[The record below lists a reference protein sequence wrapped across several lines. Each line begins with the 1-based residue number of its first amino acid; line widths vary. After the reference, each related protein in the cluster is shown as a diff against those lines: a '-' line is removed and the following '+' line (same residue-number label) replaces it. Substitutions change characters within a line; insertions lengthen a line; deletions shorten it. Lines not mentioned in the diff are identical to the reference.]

1 MARFTLKGDQ
11 RRVDLEQPIDEAPS
25 PPVAPAPPSAT
36 PPEEAPPLIDTPSPS
51 TAPTFSGLGTTFN
64 NAIQA
69 PVSSLPQT
77 PVDQGTQ
84 GTGSVNNFANELTA
98 VHNGVLAE
106 VSKGQLSGAALGHV
120 QAILSDINTA
130 ISTANATANSAIAA
144 GNTAAAEQSLR
155 ASNLEIVN
163 TVNAVKTD
171 VALTNL
177 ALASA
182 PGTPTA
188 PDAPH
193 ANLAEIGVIFNDAAD
208 KILGGVNDANRAE
221 ITDDINAVI
230 KDMEALISANPQ
242 LFEGATGEHADA
254 VVRQL
259 QLELTYINDPNIS
272 PDAAR
277 ASIDNILDIIDI
289 VQSDPN
295 LADMATQ
302 GGVSGFSPLPDAAN
316 PGPAHLENDVQ
327 TVFTAGFIA
336 QSNSLGQQAIDLVGS
351 GDTKAIAALIA
362 DLKAFEKFVADFDA
376 AQGGNAL
383 LDATGALGAE
393 VAAMIKGLQIRRR
406 HPGHGGCGPDA
417 RQRGRCRRR
426 QRLRHRKPLQ
436 YRWRDCRRSPGD
448 GAGGRNAGHRPRS
461 RTGPGTRCGPRH
473 QRRAGHRR
481 DVRRHHRGR
490 GPCEFGHARSG
501 ASSTPHVG
509 IAARGA
515 ASDVP
520 DAPGM
525 PEADTSSQERV
536 RRSGSRNGR
545 REEAFARMRPQGTM
559 APDDGFGSIIPA
571 TSAVGGIG
579 AVAVRQV
586 K

>member
-64 NAIQA
+64 NTVQA

-193 ANLAEIGVIFNDAAD
+193 ANLAEIGAIFNDAAD
-208 KILGGVNDANRAE
+208 KILDGVNDANRAE

-230 KDMEALISANPQ
+230 KDMVAFIGANPQ

-316 PGPAHLENDVQ
+316 PAPAHLENDVQ

-393 VAAMIKGLQIRRR
+393 VAAMIKGLQS
-406 HPGHGGCGPDA
+406 GDVTLVTAAADQMHGNAADVGG
-417 RQRGRCRRR
+417 GNVSVIGS
-426 QRLRHRKPLQ
+426 H
-436 YRWRDCRRSPGD
+436 YNTD
-448 GAGGRNAGHRPRS
+448 GVTVAEVLATVPAAE
-461 RTGPGTRCGPRH
+461 TPATAP
-473 QRRAGHRR
+473 AAE
-481 DVRRHHRGR
+481 
-490 GPCEFGHARSG
+490 PAPAHA
-501 ASSTPHVG
+501 
-509 IAARGA
+509 AAPA
-515 ASDVP
+515 INVEPVIVATSDVTIGVE
-520 DAPGM
+520 DHANSGM
-525 PEADTSSQERV
+525 PDLAHHLHHTW
-536 RRSGSRNGR
+536 G
-545 REEAFARMRPQGTM
+545 
-559 APDDGFGSIIPA
+559 
-571 TSAVGGIG
+571 
-579 AVAVRQV
+579 
-586 K
+586 

>member
-11 RRVDLEQPIDEAPS
+11 RHVDLDQPIDEAPS

-36 PPEEAPPLIDTPSPS
+36 PPEEAPPLVDTPSPS

-84 GTGSVNNFANELTA
+84 GTGSVNNFANELTT
-98 VHNGVLAE
+98 VHNSVLAE
-106 VSKGQLSGAALGHV
+106 VSKGQLSAVALGHV
-120 QAILSDINTA
+120 QAILSDINSA

-163 TVNAVKTD
+163 TVNTVKTD

-182 PGTPTA
+182 PDTSPA
-188 PDAPH
+188 ADAPH
-193 ANLAEIGVIFNDAAD
+193 ANLAEIGAIFNDAAD
-208 KILGGVNDANRAE
+208 KILSGVNDANRAE
-221 ITDDINAVI
+221 ITDDLNAVI
-230 KDMEALISANPQ
+230 TDMEALISANPKM
-242 LFEGATGEHADA
+242 FEGLTGEHADA

-272 PDAAR
+272 PEAAR
-277 ASIDNILDIIDI
+277 ASVDNILDIIGI
-289 VQSDPN
+289 IQGDPK

-302 GGVSGFSPLPDAAN
+302 DGISGFSPVPGAAN
-316 PGPAHLENDVQ
+316 PAPTHLDNDVQ
-327 TVFTAGFIA
+327 TVFAAGFIA

-393 VAAMIKGLQIRRR
+393 VAAMIKGLQS
-406 HPGHGGCGPDA
+406 GDVTLVTAAADQMHGNAADV
-417 RQRGRCRRR
+417 
-426 QRLRHRKPLQ
+426 
-436 YRWRDCRRSPGD
+436 
-448 GAGGRNAGHRPRS
+448 GGGNVSVLAGHHNTDGVTVAEVLATVPAAEAPATAAAPEPAPAHAAAPAIS
-461 RTGPGTRCGPRH
+461 VEPVTLAT
-473 QRRAGHRR
+473 A
-481 DVRRHHRGR
+481 DVTVGVEDHT
-490 GPCEFGHARSG
+490 
-501 ASSTPHVG
+501 SS
-509 IAARGA
+509 
-515 ASDVP
+515 
-520 DAPGM
+520 GM
-525 PEADTSSQERV
+525 PDLAHHLHHTW
-536 RRSGSRNGR
+536 G
-545 REEAFARMRPQGTM
+545 
-559 APDDGFGSIIPA
+559 
-571 TSAVGGIG
+571 
-579 AVAVRQV
+579 
-586 K
+586 

>member
-11 RRVDLEQPIDEAPS
+11 RHVDLDQPIDEAPS

-163 TVNAVKTD
+163 TVNTVKTD

-182 PGTPTA
+182 PDTPTA

-193 ANLAEIGVIFNDAAD
+193 ANLAEIGAIFNDAAD

-230 KDMEALISANPQ
+230 TDMEALISANPQ
-242 LFEGATGEHADA
+242 LFEGLTGEHADA

-302 GGVSGFSPLPDAAN
+302 GGVSGFSPLP
-316 PGPAHLENDVQ
+316 
-327 TVFTAGFIA
+327 
-336 QSNSLGQQAIDLVGS
+336 
-351 GDTKAIAALIA
+351 
-362 DLKAFEKFVADFDA
+362 
-376 AQGGNAL
+376 
-383 LDATGALGAE
+383 
-393 VAAMIKGLQIRRR
+393 
-406 HPGHGGCGPDA
+406 GC
-417 RQRGRCRRR
+417 
-426 QRLRHRKPLQ
+426 RK
-436 YRWRDCRRSPGD
+436 S
-448 GAGGRNAGHRPRS
+448 
-461 RTGPGTRCGPRH
+461 GPG
-473 QRRAGHRR
+473 
-481 DVRRHHRGR
+481 
-490 GPCEFGHARSG
+490 
-501 ASSTPHVG
+501 AS
-509 IAARGA
+509 R
-515 ASDVP
+515 
-520 DAPGM
+520 
-525 PEADTSSQERV
+525 
-536 RRSGSRNGR
+536 
-545 REEAFARMRPQGTM
+545 
-559 APDDGFGSIIPA
+559 
-571 TSAVGGIG
+571 
-579 AVAVRQV
+579 